1 MSCGA
6 PRAIEADGLR
16 LRLHEWSGAGDRPTL
31 LLHSIASHSHWW
43 DWAAPHFAARGPV
56 AALDFRG
63 HGGSDWSPVGAYP
76 FAGWVTDAQ
85 AALDALG
92 WRAPLVI
99 GHSLGGYVAAL
110 LAARH
115 PMRVG
120 ALVIADMLTGWS
132 EDMAARGRRQAERPV
147 TTFPSAPAAAAGF
160 RLAPPETRAS
170 AAMLAHLAEAG
181 VAERGPGQ
189 WQWAF
194 DRRVFLHPPI
204 DPWPFLGG
212 VLCPTLVVR
221 GGASPFMDRDQMLR
235 VATAVRQGQFAE
247 LRNAY
252 HHLVLDDPAGFAAL
266 VMGWAPARA

>member
-6 PRAIEADGLR
+6 PRSIEVDGLR
-16 LRLHEWSGAGDRPTL
+16 LRLHEWRGSGDRPVL

-63 HGGSDWSPVGAYP
+63 HGGSDWSPIGAYP
-76 FAGWVTDAQ
+76 FAQWAGDAL
-85 AALDALG
+85 AGLDALG

-110 LAARH
+110 VASRH

-120 ALVIADMLTGWS
+120 ALVIADMLTGWT
-132 EDMAARGRRQAERPV
+132 EDMAARGRRQAERPSA
-147 TTFPSAPAAAAGF
+147 TFASPAAAAAAF
-160 RLAPPETRAS
+160 RLSPPETRAS
-170 AAMLAHLAEAG
+170 ADMLGHLAEAG
-181 VAERGPGQ
+181 VVERRRDQ
-189 WQWAF
+189 WEWAF

-221 GGASPFMDRDQMLR
+221 GQGSPLMDRDQMLR
-235 VATAVRQGQFAE
+235 VAAAVRQGQFAE
-247 LRNAY
+247 LANAS
-252 HHLVLDDPAGFAAL
+252 HHLVLDDPAGFAEL
-266 VMGWAPARA
+266 VLGWVPATG